1 MSDFQVYSSFRNVAI
16 RASNAVGCVKG
27 ISRRFFAL
35 RPDSMAMASPRKKRL
50 PKGSSIGPLSDTIR
64 LVSDI
69 ERSVVDPEL
78 TFLKVIVSSRFRN
91 SLGCLAVGD
100 HAPVIINIA
109 RMAMKTELTIDQL
122 LQIPLLQPSASDAL
136 RSILLKARR
145 SFETI

>member
-1 MSDFQVYSSFRNVAI
+1 M
-16 RASNAVGCVKG
+16 
-27 ISRRFFAL
+27 
-35 RPDSMAMASPRKKRL
+35 
-50 PKGSSIGPLSDTIR
+50 SDTIR

-109 RMAMKTELTIDQL
+109 TMAMKTELTIDQL
-122 LQIPLLQPSASDAL
+122 LQMPLLQPSASDAL